1 MLMTKRR
8 GFTLIEVMIVVA
20 VVAILVSIAVPSYS
34 AFVLRANRT
43 TAMEA
48 VLKSAACLER
58 IYSRTGAYVYDNTCK
73 TTPKG
78 YQKLKIVDSG
88 TVGQEYRITA
98 VPKDRQANDPCFKLR
113 IDHRGRKLVIGA
125 SKPAA
130 ECWAGR

>member
-1 MLMTKRR
+1 MKKLR
-8 GFTLIEVMIVVA
+8 GFSLIEILIVIA
-20 VVAILVSIAVPSYS
+20 VVAILVSIAIPNYT

-48 VLKSAACLER
+48 VLESTACLER
-58 IYSRTGAYVYDNTCK
+58 IYSRTGAYIYDDTCK

-78 YQKLKIVDSG
+78 YQRLRIVDTG

-98 VPKDRQANDPCFKLR
+98 VPKDGQVNDPCFKLR
-113 IDHRGRKLVIGA
+113 MDHKGRKLVVGA
-125 SKPAA
+125 SKTAA

>member
-8 GFTLIEVMIVVA
+8 GFSLIEILIVIA
-20 VVAILVSIAVPSYS
+20 VVAILVSIAVPSYT

-48 VLKSAACLER
+48 VLESSACLER
-58 IYSRTGAYVYDNTCK
+58 IYSRTGAYVYDGTCK

-78 YQKLKIVDSG
+78 YKKLVIKNIDSG
-88 TVGQEYRITA
+88 QGYLITA
-98 VPKDRQANDPCFKLR
+98 VPKDGQAKDPCYKLR
-113 IDHRGRKLVIGA
+113 MDHKGRKLVAGA
-125 SKPAA
+125 SKTAA